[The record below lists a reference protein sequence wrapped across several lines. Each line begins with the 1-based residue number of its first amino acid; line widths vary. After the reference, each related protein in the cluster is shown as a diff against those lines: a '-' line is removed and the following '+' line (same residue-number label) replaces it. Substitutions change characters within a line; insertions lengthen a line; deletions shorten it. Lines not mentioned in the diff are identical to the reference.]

1 MGAKPEAR
9 YDTQPKPVDASR
21 ESFSDG
27 GSIPPASTI
36 QKICCPTWSNEGR
49 NLSNT
54 KRFRPFLYLLALKH
68 PIIIKTKKGKT
79 KTTAKPLLP
88 PELSYSLFHDCPFCW
103 MPDQRLIQPL
113 RRQAGIQLHP
123 GLSSRCDKGMFLS
136 LSGNTP
142 SYPKRTDRESITPK
156 MFERGGIGSPGKGG
170 EHFL

>member
-1 MGAKPEAR
+1 MRRGQSWGQKLI
-9 YDTQPKPVDASR
+9 ASC
-21 ESFSDG
+21 STPNKY
-27 GSIPPASTI
+27 SI
-36 QKICCPTWSNEGR
+36 
-49 NLSNT
+49 
-54 KRFRPFLYLLALKH
+54 LYLSFYSPRLHHSKNLLPNVVQWRPESLQHEEVPAFLVSFGVKNI
-68 PIIIKTKKGKT
+68 PLSSKT

-88 PELSYSLFHDCPFCW
+88 PELSYSVFHDCPFCW

-123 GLSSRCDKGMFLS
+123 GLSSRCDKGTFLS

>member
-54 KRFRPFLYLLALKH
+54 KRFRPFLYLLALKTSH
-68 PIIIKTKKGKT
+68 YHKNEEGKNEDDRQASPHSRTLVFGIPRLPFLLDARPEIDSASKKK
-79 KTTAKPLLP
+79 
-88 PELSYSLFHDCPFCW
+88 
-103 MPDQRLIQPL
+103 
-113 RRQAGIQLHP
+113 AGIQLHP
-123 GLSSRCDKGMFLS
+123 GLSSRCDKGTFLS

-142 SYPKRTDRESITPK
+142 SYPKMPDRESITPK

>member
-54 KRFRPFLYLLALKH
+54 KRFRPFLYLLALKTSH
-68 PIIIKTKKGKT
+68 YHKNEEGKNEDDCQASPPSRT
-79 KTTAKPLLP
+79 LVFGIPPL
-88 PELSYSLFHDCPFCW
+88 PFCW
-103 MPDQRLIQPL
+103 MSDQRLIQPL
-113 RRQAGIQLHP
+113 RRKP
-123 GLSSRCDKGMFLS
+123 GYNCIPACLRGVIKERSSRYQAIPPL
-136 LSGNTP
+136 
-142 SYPKRTDRESITPK
+142 TPK
-156 MFERGGIGSPGKGG
+156 CRTGSR
-170 EHFL
+170 

>member
-68 PIIIKTKKGKT
+68 PIIIKNEEGKNEDDRQASPPSRT
-79 KTTAKPLLP
+79 LVFGIPPL
-88 PELSYSLFHDCPFCW
+88 PFCW
-103 MPDQRLIQPL
+103 MSDQRLIQPL

>member
-54 KRFRPFLYLLALKH
+54 KRFRPFLYLLALKTSH
-68 PIIIKTKKGKT
+68 YHKNEEGKN
-79 KTTAKPLLP
+79 
-88 PELSYSLFHDCPFCW
+88 ED
-103 MPDQRLIQPL
+103 D
-113 RRQAGIQLHP
+113 RQASPPSRTLVFGIPPLP
-123 GLSSRCDKGMFLS
+123 FLLDARPEIDSASKKTSRDTAASRLVCDKGTFLS

-142 SYPKRTDRESITPK
+142 SYPKMPDRGSITPK
-156 MFERGGIGSPGKGG
+156 MFERGGIESPGKGG
-170 EHFL
+170 KHFL

>member
-54 KRFRPFLYLLALKH
+54 KRFRPFLYLLALKTSH
-68 PIIIKTKKGKT
+68 YHQKRRREKRRRPPSLSSLPNSRIRYSATAFLLDVRPEIDSALKKTSRD
-79 KTTAKPLLP
+79 TAT
-88 PELSYSLFHDCPFCW
+88 S
-103 MPDQRLIQPL
+103 RLV
-113 RRQAGIQLHP
+113 
-123 GLSSRCDKGMFLS
+123 SRCDKGTFLS

-156 MFERGGIGSPGKGG
+156 MFERGGIGSRGKGG
-170 EHFL
+170 ELFL

>member
-54 KRFRPFLYLLALKH
+54 KRFRPFLYLLALKTSH
-68 PIIIKTKKGKT
+68 YHQKRRREKRRRPPSLSSLPNSRIRYSATAFLLDVRPEIDSALKKTSRD
-79 KTTAKPLLP
+79 TAT
-88 PELSYSLFHDCPFCW
+88 S
-103 MPDQRLIQPL
+103 RLV
-113 RRQAGIQLHP
+113 
-123 GLSSRCDKGMFLS
+123 SRCDKGTFLS

-156 MFERGGIGSPGKGG
+156 MFEEEG
-170 EHFL
+170 